1 MILMS
6 TLLLMTCLV
15 QAQILNVS
23 PTLKKGNAV
32 TYKSTTTV
40 KASGME
46 VTMTESTKYTVTEET
61 KDGYVVDAISTDWKV
76 DADNLM
82 GRLLVAASELASNI
96 NFRLITDK
104 SGQVKGIKNYDE
116 VKRKVAES
124 TDKLVDVLMKD
135 LPQMGQMMTKDQ
147 LKEQMMIAATED
159 AIVKSMTNSNSVL
172 ALNGK
177 KIATGA
183 QDEFVN
189 NQGMKMKRFY
199 LVNGKKVTSTSTM
212 NMTQD
217 DMKKMILEKVEEM
230 APEQA
235 KLVKD
240 NIDTLLESGLLKTEG
255 SEKASYEL
263 ADDGWVKTL
272 TVESTMNLMQQVTST
287 NVTITRQ

>member
-1 MILMS
+1 M
-6 TLLLMTCLV
+6 
-15 QAQILNVS
+15 
-23 PTLKKGNAV
+23 
-32 TYKSTTTV
+32 
-40 KASGME
+40 
-46 VTMTESTKYTVTEET
+46 
-61 KDGYVVDAISTDWKV
+61 
-76 DADNLM
+76 
-82 GRLLVAASELASNI
+82 
-96 NFRLITDK
+96 
-104 SGQVKGIKNYDE
+104 
-116 VKRKVAES
+116 KR
-124 TDKLVDVLMKD
+124 VL
-135 LPQMGQMMTKDQ
+135 T
-147 LKEQMMIAATED
+147 
-159 AIVKSMTNSNSVL
+159 
-172 ALNGK
+172 
-177 KIATGA
+177 TGA

-199 LVNGKKVTSTSTM
+199 LVNGKKITSTSTM